1 LLKVAPI
8 LQEKAMT
15 SETQARDIDHSGAAA
30 HRNSGRSRLLRD
42 IKADW
47 RRWSG
52 FERVTAAMVAVL
64 SAFVPLYL
72 VLALGQMH

>member
-1 LLKVAPI
+1 MI
-8 LQEKAMT
+8 
-15 SETQARDIDHSGAAA
+15 SEGQARDADHPGAAA
-30 HRNSGRSRLLRD
+30 HRNSGTSRLLRD

-52 FERVTAAMVAVL
+52 FERVTATMVAVL

>member
-1 LLKVAPI
+1 
-8 LQEKAMT
+8 MT
-15 SETQARDIDHSGAAA
+15 SESQARDSDHSGAAT
-30 HRNSGRSRLLRD
+30 HRTSGRSRLLRD

-52 FERVTAAMVAVL
+52 FERVTATMVAVI

-72 VLALGQMH
+72 VLTLTQTH

>member
-1 LLKVAPI
+1 
-8 LQEKAMT
+8 MT
-15 SETQARDIDHSGAAA
+15 SESPARNTDRSHRSGAP
-30 HRNSGRSRLLRD
+30 SRLLRD

-52 FERVTAAMVAVL
+52 FERATATMVAVL

-72 VLALGQMH
+72 VLTLTQAH

>member
-1 LLKVAPI
+1 
-8 LQEKAMT
+8 
-15 SETQARDIDHSGAAA
+15 
-30 HRNSGRSRLLRD
+30 LRD

>member
-1 LLKVAPI
+1 MSI
-8 LQEKAMT
+8 EN
-15 SETQARDIDHSGAAA
+15 EARDLDHSGAAA
-30 HRNSGRSRLLRD
+30 HRTPGHSRLLRD

-64 SAFVPLYL
+64 SACVPLYL
-72 VLALGQMH
+72 VLTLGQIH

>member
-1 LLKVAPI
+1 MKVAPI

-15 SETQARDIDHSGAAA
+15 SESQDGALDHSGAAA
-30 HRNSGRSRLLRD
+30 HRSSGQSRLLRD

-52 FERVTAAMVAVL
+52 FERVTAAMVALL

-72 VLALGQMH
+72 VLTFGQMH

>member
-1 LLKVAPI
+1 MQAAPI

-15 SETQARDIDHSGAAA
+15 GDSQDSDLDHTGAAA
-30 HRNSGRSRLLRD
+30 HRSSGHSRLLRD
-42 IKADW
+42 IKSDW

-52 FERVTAAMVAVL
+52 FERVTAAMVCVL

-72 VLALGQMH
+72 VLTLGQMH